1 MVVKAHCKAASFNSD
16 LKIYQIESFF
26 HKWKKRRC
34 RYLKYNDEI
43 LNICLEEK

>member
-26 HKWKKRRC
+26 HKWKKKKVQI
-34 RYLKYNDEI
+34 LKI
-43 LNICLEEK
+43 